1 MYEDIEKVKENGMTM
16 WKWGNQLFL
25 TKDDAKREVKKSRV
39 NRKALVYG
47 YVEEPDYDPIAI
59 IMSGDVLRGIKF

>member
-1 MYEDIEKVKENGMTM
+1 M